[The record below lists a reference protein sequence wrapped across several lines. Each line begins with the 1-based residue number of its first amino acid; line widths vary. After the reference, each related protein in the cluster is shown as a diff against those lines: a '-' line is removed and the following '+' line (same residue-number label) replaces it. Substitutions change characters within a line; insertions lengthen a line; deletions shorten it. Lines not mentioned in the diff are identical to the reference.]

1 MLKILLLTMV
11 FMGAIVLI
19 MSVGVLFKRKPIQG
33 SCGGMSAL
41 GMKSDCEVCGGND
54 EVCDELSRKDQPG
67 EKSLPDLSYD
77 AAPKRK

>member
-1 MLKILLLTMV
+1 MLKILLLTML
-11 FMGAIVLI
+11 FMGSIVLI

-33 SCGGMSAL
+33 SCGGMSAI
-41 GMKSDCEVCGGND
+41 GMKSDCEVCGGSD
-54 EVCDELSRKDQPG
+54 EVCDELKRKDQSV